1 MVEDIIMVEDLV
13 EVTTMEVEEG
23 SLLEVD
29 LLQEDITI
37 VAKDLLNHN
46 QNLKPMLTIIEDTME
61 VVVLLEEAE

>member
-1 MVEDIIMVEDLV
+1 MEEVIMVG
-13 EVTTMEVEEG
+13 EG